1 MVSKYYKYAEYLQ
14 NKYGV
19 KTYKLP
25 VDLNLTCP
33 NRDGFLGTGGCSY
46 CGAEGGSFAGDNTA
60 SVREQLLALKEPI
73 ADKYNAQQFIAYFQN
88 FTNTY
93 LPLAQ
98 LQDNLRQAVEVDGV
112 VEIALGTRPDCVNE
126 EYLQGMQEA
135 VTQVEEDVNLTLE
148 LGLQTAN
155 YHTLRQINRG
165 HTLAEFVAAVQL
177 AKQYGVE
184 VGTHLILN
192 LPGDKQVDA
201 VESAKLIS
209 ALNVDT
215 VKLHALYL
223 RENTELGRRY
233 KRGELELISLAE
245 YIDRVITCLEYLAP
259 DIAVQRLAGKAP
271 KEGTLFVNWG
281 YDYSEI
287 NNFILEELEERNTRQ
302 GAKFNYLDGKA
313 LQKF

>member
-1 MVSKYYKYAEYLQ
+1 MSKYYKYAEYLQ

-223 RENTELGRRY
+223 RENTELGRCY

>member
-1 MVSKYYKYAEYLQ
+1 MNRYYKYAEYLQ
-14 NKYGV
+14 DKYGV

-46 CGAEGGSFAGDNTA
+46 CAAEGGSFAGDNNA
-60 SVREQLLALKEPI
+60 SVRQQLLALREPI
-73 ADKYNAQQFIAYFQN
+73 ADKYNAEQFIAYFQN

-98 LQDNLRQAVEVDGV
+98 LQENLREAAEIGGV
-112 VEIALGTRPDCVNE
+112 VEIAVGTRPDCLNE

-135 VTQVEEDVNLTLE
+135 VAQVDPEINLTLE

-155 YHTLRQINRG
+155 YHILRDINRG
-165 HTLAEFVAAVQL
+165 HTLAEFIAAVQL
-177 AKQYGVE
+177 ANQYGVE

-192 LPGDKQVDA
+192 LPGDKQIDTI
-201 VESAKLIS
+201 ESAKLIS
-209 ALNVDT
+209 ALGVDT

-233 KRGELELISLAE
+233 KQGELELISLAE
-245 YIDRVITCLEYLAP
+245 YIDRVITCLEYLAS

-271 KEGTLFVNWG
+271 AEGTLFVNWG
-281 YDYSEI
+281 YNYSEM
-287 NNFILEELEERNTRQ
+287 NNFILEEMEDRDTQQ
-302 GAKFNYLDGKA
+302 GAKFDYLGGKA
-313 LQKF
+313 LQKFK